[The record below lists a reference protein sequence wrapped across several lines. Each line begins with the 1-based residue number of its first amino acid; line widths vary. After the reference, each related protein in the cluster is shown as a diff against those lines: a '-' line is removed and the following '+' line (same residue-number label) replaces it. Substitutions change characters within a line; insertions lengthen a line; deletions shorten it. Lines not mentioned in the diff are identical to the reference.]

1 MGGVAVRGTILS
13 SCVGALALI
22 GATFGGAR
30 AQGHPT
36 PPPITSVPA
45 DTVLASSYAVF
56 DLGTNYLYNSSGQG
70 GLAGLAHMFGATN
83 PNGGGAPDA
92 TPNPR
97 YRAWTEGYDLAARN
111 EAVGNIAGDSRHS
124 TGGVAGFG
132 MLVAPGTT
140 LHTSLD
146 QSHTN
151 INVMGQPQHGAYDL
165 TQIGVSG
172 ALESGAWTVSAALVR
187 GVAENHSTPHTPTR

>member
-1 MGGVAVRGTILS
+1 MGGVAVRGTILT
-13 SCVGALALI
+13 SCVVALALI
-22 GATFGGAR
+22 GATLGAAR

-92 TPNPR
+92 THDPR
-97 YRAWTEGYDLAARN
+97 YRAWTAPSSEALSRDPRHAQATAHILLLVLGRETCPSDRFPLTSPAQRWAFLSDQTLARWAR
-111 EAVGNIAGDSRHS
+111 AVR
-124 TGGVAGFG
+124 
-132 MLVAPGTT
+132 
-140 LHTSLD
+140 
-146 QSHTN
+146 
-151 INVMGQPQHGAYDL
+151 
-165 TQIGVSG
+165 
-172 ALESGAWTVSAALVR
+172 
-187 GVAENHSTPHTPTR
+187 